1 MGTPYVPRDRVWFWG
16 VLAKIIVRKCPAKQQ
31 ANYLLRLN
39 CALKLLTKRFYQDSH
54 AVSRCLVF
62 VFPLN
67 KVSFFGFGQFSFDSS
82 LKRVGV

>member
-1 MGTPYVPRDRVWFWG
+1 MGTPYVPRDRVWFLG
-16 VLAKIIVRKCPAKQQ
+16 VLAKIIVRKYPAKQQ

-39 CALKLLTKRFYQDSH
+39 CVLKLLTKRFLPH